1 MIFRLITEKA
11 SVIEI
16 DTDKVE
22 EVSFGV
28 DGVKY
33 TVSIKTESDGENL

>member
-22 EVSFGV
+22 EVTFSV

-33 TVSIKTESDGENL
+33 TISIKTESDGDSI